1 MIFHGLG
8 LILNREVRRGVA
20 PPKTPPPLLRKERGT
35 QGVRLFHKNQLG
47 FTLTELILAIAIAG
61 IITGGITMTIF
72 QVFSGS
78 ARTSN
83 HMTAVRQV
91 QNAGYWVSHDALM
104 AQTEPIIDDDL
115 LTPAQEFLT
124 LTWTDWETNYKHQVV
139 YSFASNTVQR
149 KHYLNDATS
158 PDATLTVSNISSA
171 SCSFANGEL
180 VFTVTATVGEQTET
194 RVYEVMPR
202 PGS

>member
-1 MIFHGLG
+1 M
-8 LILNREVRRGVA
+8 
-20 PPKTPPPLLRKERGT
+20 
-35 QGVRLFHKNQLG
+35 G
-47 FTLTELILAIAIAG
+47 FTLTELMLAFAIAG

-72 QVFSGS
+72 SVVDGS

-91 QNAGYWVSHDALM
+91 QNAGYWVSHDTLM
-104 AQTEPIIDDDL
+104 AQAAPIIVDNL
-115 LTPAQEFLT
+115 LTPAHEFLT
-124 LTWTDWETNYKHQVV
+124 LTWTDWETKDKHQVV
-139 YSFASNTVQR
+139 YTFASNTIQR

-171 SCSFANGEL
+171 SCSFTNGEL

-194 RVYEVMPR
+194 RIYEVVPR
-202 PGS
+202 PG